1 MTAAQMTSRLSR
13 SLRKQVRHLLGDMVL
28 GRAGKPIATEIN
40 DSSML
45 RKLTNKFVQC
55 RYFRWRLYQRGGMWH
70 ADGRSNKRDA
80 GRHSLGTRDREE
92 ALQQLQELDA
102 KMAVEFKLAPPSAIP
117 TVKAEPVLLEDG
129 RKLYE
134 EHSRRPRAI
143 GGVKQSTQKRNRAV
157 FNKVLDWAKRQGL
170 RAWND
175 VTESKLTAYATYL
188 EDEGY
193 APKTIRIELTTIV
206 QAHKWL
212 RKERHLLDAEPLN
225 LTIRKQESERRYCYR
240 RDEVHAMLAHCRE
253 QADLAWLVGVIVGL
267 ACTGLRISELASL
280 RWSDIDLV
288 TNFIKLVDEGGQP
301 KKSSR
306 ARRETKS
313 GRSRML
319 PIHPDLGAILR
330 SLPKHDQYLFHGPRG
345 GRLKPDTV
353 RNVLIREVIKTL
365 EPKFPSPE
373 DEKGFKDGRLHSFR
387 HYFVSMCA
395 NNNIPERVTMEWLG
409 HQDSEMVRH
418 YYHLHDDEA
427 RRQMDRLDPLGS
439 AGKRLP
445 GNDNGAAHNNQEAPP
460 SQEKPVE
467 NRS

>member
-1 MTAAQMTSRLSR
+1 MAAAQMTSRLSR
-13 SLRKQVRHLLGDMVL
+13 SLREQVRHLLAATVL
-28 GRAGKPIATEIN
+28 VRAGKPYETN
-40 DSSML
+40 TSDFMP
-45 RKLTNKFVQC
+45 RKRTNNLIQC
-55 RYFRWRLYQRGGMWH
+55 PYFRWLLYRRGEIYQ
-70 ADGRSNKRDA
+70 ADGRSNEQDA
-80 GRHSLGTRDREE
+80 GRHTLDTRDRKE

-102 KMAVEFKLAPPSAIP
+102 TMAVKFKLAPPSAMP
-117 TVKAEPVLLEDG
+117 PVKAELVLLDDG

-143 GGVKQSTQKRNRAV
+143 GGVKKSTQKRNRAV
-157 FNKVLDWAKRQGL
+157 FNKFLEHARDQGL
-170 RAWND
+170 CAWNH
-175 VTESKLTAYATYL
+175 VTGSRLTAYATYL

-212 RKERHLLDAEPLN
+212 RTEKHLIGVEPLH
-225 LTIRKQESERRYCYR
+225 LSIRKQESERRYCYR
-240 RDEVHAMLAHCRE
+240 REEVQAMLAHCRD
-253 QADLAWLVGVIVGL
+253 QTDLAWLVGVIVGL

-319 PIHPDLGAILR
+319 PIHQDLKVVLE
-330 SLPKHDQYLFHGPRG
+330 SLPKHDQYLFHGPRS

-353 RNVLIREVIKTL
+353 RNVLIREVIKPL
-365 EPKFPSPE
+365 APQFPSPA
-373 DEKGFKDGRLHSFR
+373 DEQGFKDGRLHSFR

-418 YYHLHDDEA
+418 YYHLHDEEA
-427 RRQMDRLDPLGS
+427 RRQMARLDPLGS
-439 AGKRLP
+439 AGKQLP
-445 GNDNGAAHNNQEAPP
+445 GHGNGAANNNQEAPP
-460 SQEKPVE
+460 SPEKPGE

>member
-1 MTAAQMTSRLSR
+1 MTSRLSR
-13 SLRKQVRHLLGDMVL
+13 SLREKVRHLLGAMVL
-28 GRAGKPIATEIN
+28 GRAGKPNTTKN
-40 DSSML
+40 SDSTMP
-45 RKLTNKFVQC
+45 RKRNYDSIQC
-55 RYFRWRLYQRGGMWH
+55 RYFRWIIYQRSGTWH
-70 ADGRSNKRDA
+70 ADGRSNKQDA
-80 GRHSLGTRDREE
+80 GRHSLGTRDRAE
-92 ALQQLQELDA
+92 ALQQLQELDV
-102 KMAVEFKLAPPSAIP
+102 KMAVEFKLAPPSAMP
-117 TVKAEPVLLEDG
+117 TVKTEPVLLVDG

-157 FNKVLDWAKRQGL
+157 FNKFLDWAKDQGP

-175 VTESKLTAYATYL
+175 VTGSKLTAYATYL

-212 RKERHLLDAEPLN
+212 RKERHLLGVEPLH

-240 RDEVHAMLAHCRE
+240 RNEVQAMLAHCRE
-253 QADLAWLVGVIVGL
+253 RLDLTWLVGVIVGL

-330 SLPKHDQYLFHGPRG
+330 SLPKHDQYLFHGPRS

-353 RNVLIREVIKTL
+353 RNVLIREVIKPL
-365 EPKFPSPE
+365 APQFPSPA
-373 DEKGFKDGRLHSFR
+373 DEQGFKDGRLHSFR

-418 YYHLHDDEA
+418 YYHLHDEEA
-427 RRQMDRLDPLGS
+427 RRQMARLDPLGS
-439 AGKRLP
+439 AGKQLP
-445 GNDNGAAHNNQEAPP
+445 GNGNGAANNNQEAPP
-460 SQEKPVE
+460 SPERTVEKSLVTA
-467 NRS
+467 